1 MGERKIGRCF
11 RKKKSSS
18 WQYVI
23 FLVSPVDLKHLHT
36 FSPLTIG
43 MPKHEK
49 KKKKRRDHSRHV
61 LDLNELK
68 ELAKAHRHK
77 DKAEIKK
84 KSEDSMSKAAMVPQT
99 KAEHDKEQ
107 NVVRKVVDP
116 LTGRTRSVTYAM
128 DVCVS

>member
-1 MGERKIGRCF
+1 
-11 RKKKSSS
+11 
-18 WQYVI
+18 
-23 FLVSPVDLKHLHT
+23 
-36 FSPLTIG
+36 

-49 KKKKRRDHSRHV
+49 KKKKKRDHSRHV

-84 KSEDSMSKAAMVPQT
+84 KAEDSVSKAAMVPQT

-116 LTGRTRSVTYAM
+116 LTGRTRMVKGSGEIIEEVVSKDKQKDINRMATLNDGLSYEAAQLSGRYAP
-128 DVCVS
+128 

>member
-1 MGERKIGRCF
+1 MWDGL
-11 RKKKSSS
+11 KKKKSS

-23 FLVSPVDLKHLHT
+23 ARFN
-36 FSPLTIG
+36 FSYRLLNLISFTHSLTD

-49 KKKKRRDHSRHV
+49 KKKKKGDHSRHV

-84 KSEDSMSKAAMVPQT
+84 KAEDSVSKAAMVPQT

-116 LTGRTRSVTYAM
+116 LTGRTRSVTYAIFAH
-128 DVCVS
+128 

>member
-1 MGERKIGRCF
+1 
-11 RKKKSSS
+11 
-18 WQYVI
+18 
-23 FLVSPVDLKHLHT
+23 
-36 FSPLTIG
+36 

-49 KKKKRRDHSRHV
+49 KKKKKKSDHSRHV

-84 KSEDSMSKAAMVPQT
+84 KAEGSVSKAAMVPQT

-107 NVVRKVVDP
+107 SVVRKVVDP
-116 LTGRTRSVTYAM
+116 LTGRTRSVTYAIFAHGCLC
-128 DVCVS
+128 VVRSRLCVSLYLIRSHPL